1 METERKNENIDETD
15 DEFSLDLIELEN
27 TFNRYCRLVE
37 RKNELKEEAYMRYGY
52 NESMYIDWLLTN
64 KIEEILK

>member
-1 METERKNENIDETD
+1 METERKNENIDETA
-15 DEFSLDLIELEN
+15 DEFSLDLIELQD
-27 TFNRYCRLVE
+27 TYNRFCRLVE
-37 RKNELKEEAYMRYGY
+37 RKNELTEEAYMRYGY